1 MDPYDIAN
9 DPYVNKQSGILRNKL
24 GLHDALTLE
33 TVETQLVSAQV
44 LIILNES
51 IPARFDS
58 HLLRSLHWRLF
69 HQLYDWAGEYR
80 TVEISKGS
88 SRFAM
93 SEHIPQQVDIVLAGL
108 ENKCTSWKQRN
119 CTIPEVVAH
128 FYSELNAI
136 HPFREGNGRT
146 IRLFLLL
153 LAIQHGWFV
162 DWKQMTPE
170 ENITASQAAFY
181 GNEALLKEI
190 VSRISSVLPEESR
203 RQSSQSD
210 AA

>member
-24 GLHDALTLE
+24 GLRDALTLE

-80 TVEISKGS
+80 TVVISKGS

-93 SEHIPQQVDIVLAGL
+93 SEHIPQQVDIVLADL
-108 ENKCTSWKQRN
+108 ENKCTSWKQHN
-119 CTIPEVVAH
+119 SAIPEVVAH

-153 LAIQHGWFV
+153 LAIQCGWFI

-181 GNEALLKEI
+181 GDETPLKEI

-203 RQSSQSD
+203 RQSSQPD

>member
-88 SRFAM
+88 SRFAR
-93 SEHIPQQVDIVLAGL
+93 SEHIPQQVDIVLADL